1 MAPFSV
7 YQVNTSPS
15 SAAYMRHWAGSSL
28 VQVTPSHYLNQCWL
42 IVNWTPGSIIKWNL
56 NRNSIIFIQ
65 ENAIWKCRLPKW
77 RVWLGWVWV
86 CGCGLGVGG
95 WGFRV
100 VVVVVVVV
108 GGGGGGGRGGG
119 GGAEW
124 SVKCLLYTWLGIGAN
139 WHHRSVWC
147 TLMSNKYSHGRDSLV
162 GVLFSCILHHVLYC
176 TIYLSRT
183 ITRLKM
189 YLVISCG
196 IKYKKISLSLSAF
209 CILCYA
215 GRFIP
220 PRFSSLHSAPC

>member
-15 SAAYMRHWAGSSL
+15 SAAYMRRWTGSSL

-77 RVWLGWVWV
+77 RVWLGWVV
-86 CGCGLGVGG
+86 HPN
-95 WGFRV
+95 
-100 VVVVVVVV
+100 
-108 GGGGGGGRGGG
+108 
-119 GGAEW
+119 EQ
-124 SVKCLLYTWLGIGAN
+124 
-139 WHHRSVWC
+139 
-147 TLMSNKYSHGRDSLV
+147 YSHGRDSLV

-209 CILCYA
+209 CILCNA

>member
-15 SAAYMRHWAGSSL
+15 SAAYMRHWTASSL

-77 RVWLGWVWV
+77 RVWLGWVV
-86 CGCGLGVGG
+86 HPN
-95 WGFRV
+95 
-100 VVVVVVVV
+100 
-108 GGGGGGGRGGG
+108 
-119 GGAEW
+119 EQ
-124 SVKCLLYTWLGIGAN
+124 
-139 WHHRSVWC
+139 
-147 TLMSNKYSHGRDSLV
+147 YSHGRDSLV

-220 PRFSSLHSAPC
+220 PRFSSLHSALC